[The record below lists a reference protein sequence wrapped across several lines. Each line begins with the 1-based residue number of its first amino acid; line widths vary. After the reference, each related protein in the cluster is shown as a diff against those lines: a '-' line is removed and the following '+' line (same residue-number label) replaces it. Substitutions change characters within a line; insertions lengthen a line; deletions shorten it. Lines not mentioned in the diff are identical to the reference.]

1 MTFIRLFTLSQWVL
15 NNSIFC
21 RFISKCILSLLV
33 LACVADLASDSQ
45 FWIFL
50 PGAFFF
56 FCFFSSCIIIT
67 NAKIFSCKP
76 INAFNIICIIICLEI
91 AKIKCTLIFVIKKSS
106 NSHRQKKIECS
117 KSAYGFTF
125 LSFSLSHLASYC
137 RGDLASLFVF
147 VYVIVLTC
155 W

>member
-33 LACVADLASDSQ
+33 LACVADSQ

-56 FCFFSSCIIIT
+56 CFCSSCIIIT
-67 NAKIFSCKP
+67 NAKIFICKP

-125 LSFSLSHLASYC
+125 LSFSLSHHY
-137 RGDLASLFVF
+137 D
-147 VYVIVLTC
+147 
-155 W
+155 

>member
-1 MTFIRLFTLSQWVL
+1 MYFKLTSFGMCRRL
-15 NNSIFC
+15 SILDFSA
-21 RFISKCILSLLV
+21 RCI
-33 LACVADLASDSQ
+33 
-45 FWIFL
+45 
-50 PGAFFF
+50 FF
-56 FCFFSSCIIIT
+56 FCFCSSCISIT

-106 NSHRQKKIECS
+106 NSHRQKKIERS

-125 LSFSLSHLASYC
+125 LSFSLSHHASSC

>member
-1 MTFIRLFTLSQWVL
+1 MYFKLTSFGMCRRL
-15 NNSIFC
+15 SILDFSARC
-21 RFISKCILSLLV
+21 
-33 LACVADLASDSQ
+33 
-45 FWIFL
+45 
-50 PGAFFF
+50 FFF
-56 FCFFSSCIIIT
+56 FCFCLSCIIIT

-76 INAFNIICIIICLEI
+76 IHAFNIICIIICLEI

-125 LSFSLSHLASYC
+125 LSFSLSHHASYC

>member
-1 MTFIRLFTLSQWVL
+1 MYFKLTSFGMCRRLSFWLS
-15 NNSIFC
+15 
-21 RFISKCILSLLV
+21 ILDFS
-33 LACVADLASDSQ
+33 ARC
-45 FWIFL
+45 F
-50 PGAFFF
+50 FFF
-56 FCFFSSCIIIT
+56 FCFCSSCIIIT
-67 NAKIFSCKP
+67 NAKIFICKP
-76 INAFNIICIIICLEI
+76 INAFDIICIIICLEI

-125 LSFSLSHLASYC
+125 LSFSLSHHASYC

-155 W
+155 WWTI